1 MSDKKNFLM
10 IDGSSLIFR
19 AFYAIR
25 DLRTADGIYTNGVYG
40 FLNMYW
46 KALEEIKPD
55 YIAVAFDRSEPSF
68 RKQDYQE
75 YKANRQ
81 ETPDELRTQFGILK
95 DLLKLMGVKILDRKG
110 FEADDII
117 GSLSKIAEDER
128 IKSYLLTGDRDY
140 YQLVSDMTTVLY
152 TKKGISL
159 LEKVD
164 PAYIYNKFQL
174 KPQDLIEVK
183 GLQGDTSDNIPG
195 VPGVGEKTALKL
207 IRTYG
212 NLEGVYENL
221 DEISGKK
228 LKENLLDNKDIA
240 FMSRK
245 LGTIIRS
252 LDFDEDIEDFKPG
265 SIDKEELAD
274 RFRTLEFRS
283 FEEKFF
289 PDKSENK
296 DVFNAHL
303 TEPGDWPKLAEKIA
317 DSKQVAMAIL
327 SDGENYIHSNP
338 AFCVWYVEGETC
350 LLELKGNEDKF
361 KAEFSYVFNSE
372 KPEILAYD
380 IKESLVLLKKLGID
394 FKAQYEDIMLMEY
407 LIDPNRTN
415 YKISNLA
422 DKELGLV
429 IEDREGLLGKGKKR
443 KEFDQVDREKLLSY
457 CGGLMTAIVR
467 DEEILRGR
475 LKDLDMIKLYDQIE
489 NPLAKVLADMES
501 DGIAVDEKVLSELE
515 IEYKDKLKSYEEEIY
530 DYAGYTFNINSTQQL
545 SKLLFD
551 DLGLKPGK
559 KTKTGYSTS
568 ADVLEKMRRD
578 HPIIEAIL
586 NYRSMAKLISTYI
599 DGFKPY
605 IDRDSRVR
613 STFRQNVTATGRI
626 SSTEPNLQNIPVRSD
641 EGRKL
646 RKVFVAGPGKTLID
660 ADYSQIELRV
670 LAALSQDR
678 TMIDSF
684 KAGLDIH
691 RKTASEVTGKDIGQ
705 VSDLERSRAKAVNFG
720 IIYGISDYGL
730 SQDLGISRKEA
741 GEYIETYKNTYPQIK
756 KYMSDI
762 VEKANEQG
770 YVETYYGRRREI
782 PELKSKNWNIRQF
795 GERIALNTPIQGTAA
810 DIIKLAMIRVD
821 DMVKKYGDKAKLVLQ
836 IHDELIVEADQEI
849 AEDLAVEMEK
859 IMEGV
864 SQFDLALPADTN
876 IGKSWYEAK

>member
-68 RKQDYQE
+68 RKKDYE
-75 YKANRQ
+75 AYKANRQ
-81 ETPDELRTQFGILK
+81 ETPDELRAQFGILK

-117 GSLSKIAEDER
+117 GSLSKIAEDKG
-128 IKSYLLTGDRDY
+128 INSYLLTGDRDY
-140 YQLVSDMTTVLY
+140 YQLVSDRTTVLY

-164 PAYIYNKFQL
+164 PDYIYDKFQL
-174 KPQDLIEVK
+174 KPRDLIEVK

-212 NLEGVYENL
+212 NLEGVYENI
-221 DEISGKK
+221 DDISGKK
-228 LKENLLDNKDIA
+228 LKENLVDNRDIA

-245 LGTIIRS
+245 LGTIIRN
-252 LDFDEDIEDFKPG
+252 LDFDEKVEDFKPG
-265 SIDKEELAD
+265 QINKEGLAD

-283 FEEKFF
+283 FAEKFF
-289 PDKSENK
+289 PDKAEKK
-296 DVFNAHL
+296 DVFNAQISK
-303 TEPGDWPKLAEKIA
+303 PKDWAQLAEKIGKCKKA
-317 DSKQVAMAIL
+317 ALAIL
-327 SDGENYIHSNP
+327 SDGENYIHADP
-338 AFCVWYVEGETC
+338 AFCVWKVEGKSY
-350 LLELKGNEDKF
+350 LLELKGNEEKF
-361 KAEFSYVFNSE
+361 VAEFSHIFNL
-372 KPEILAYD
+372 KDLQILAYD
-380 IKESLVLLKKLGID
+380 IKESLVLLKKLGLD
-394 FKAQYEDIMLMEY
+394 FNSKYEDIMLMEY
-407 LIDPNRTN
+407 LIDPNRGN

-422 DKELGLV
+422 DKELGLA

-443 KEFDQVDREKLLSY
+443 KEFDQIDREKLLSY
-457 CGGLMTAIVR
+457 CGGLMTAIVEA
-467 DEEILRGR
+467 EEILRDR
-475 LKDLDMIKLYDQIE
+475 LKDLNMIKLYDQIE
-489 NPLAKVLADMES
+489 NPLAKVLADMET
-501 DGIAVDEKVLSELE
+501 DGIAVDEKVLDELE
-515 IEYKDKLKSYEEEIY
+515 IDYKDKLKSFENEIY
-530 DYAGYTFNINSTQQL
+530 DYAGYKFNINSTQQL
-545 SKLLFD
+545 SQLLFE

-568 ADVLEKMRRD
+568 ADVLEKMRGD
-578 HPIIEAIL
+578 HPIIEAVL

-605 IDRDSRVR
+605 IDGDSRVR
-613 STFRQNVTATGRI
+613 TTFRQNVTATGRI

-641 EGRKL
+641 DGRKL
-646 RKVFVAGPGKTLID
+646 RKVFVAGPGKVLID

-670 LAALSQDR
+670 LAALSKDR
-678 TMIDSF
+678 TMINSF
-684 KAGLDIH
+684 KAGFDIH
-691 RKTASEVTGKDIGQ
+691 RKTAAEVTGKEIDQ
-705 VSDLERSRAKAVNFG
+705 VTDLERSRAKAVNFG

-741 GEYIETYKNTYPQIK
+741 GEYIKTYKDTYPEIK
-756 KYMSDI
+756 KYMADI
-762 VEKANEQG
+762 VKKANEKG
-770 YVETYYGRRREI
+770 YVDTFYGRRREI

-810 DIIKLAMIRVD
+810 DIIKLAMIKVD
-821 DMVKKYGDKAKLVLQ
+821 DMVKKYGNKAKLVLQ
-836 IHDELIVEADQEI
+836 IHDELIVEADKEI

-864 SQFDLALPADTN
+864 SQFDLELPAYTN

>member
-68 RKQDYQE
+68 RKQDYRE

-117 GSLSKIAEDER
+117 GSLSKIAEDEG
-128 IKSYLLTGDRDY
+128 INSYLLTGDRDY

-164 PAYIYNKFQL
+164 PAYIYDKFQL

-207 IRTYG
+207 IRAYG

-289 PDKSENK
+289 PDKAENK

-303 TEPGDWPKLAEKIA
+303 VEPQDWPKLAEKTA
-317 DSKQVAMAIL
+317 NSKQVAMAIL

-338 AFCVWYVEGETC
+338 AFCVWYVEGESC

-361 KAEFSYVFNSE
+361 KAEFSHVFNSE
-372 KPEILAYD
+372 KPEIMAYD
-380 IKESLVLLKKLGID
+380 VKESLVLLKKLGID
-394 FKAQYEDIMLMEY
+394 FKAKYEDIMLMEY
-407 LIDPNRTN
+407 LIDPNRAN

-422 DKELGLV
+422 EKELGLT

-467 DEEILRGR
+467 AEEILRGR
-475 LKDLDMIKLYDQIE
+475 LKELDMIKLYDQIE

-515 IEYKDKLKSYEEEIY
+515 IEYKDKLKSYEDEIY

-545 SKLLFD
+545 SKLLFE

-578 HPIIEAIL
+578 HPIIGAIL

-605 IDRDSRVR
+605 IDGDSRVR

-678 TMIDSF
+678 TMIGSF

-691 RKTASEVTGKDIGQ
+691 RKTAAEVTGKDIGE
-705 VSDLERSRAKAVNFG
+705 VTDLERSRAKAVNFG

-741 GEYIETYKNTYPQIK
+741 GEYIETYKNTYPEIK

-810 DIIKLAMIRVD
+810 DIIKLAMIKVD

-836 IHDELIVEADQEI
+836 IHDELIVEADQKI